1 MSKQCRENLGTKQD
15 SEDKSQKIQCYE
27 GKEFGYI
34 AKLCQA
40 TKKLICKAKRKQQN
54 LAAETA
60 AHFKFLSGVS
70 PGEDLL
76 VASGATSKMIRD
88 QETFV
93 SLDEKFKELVS
104 TANFS

>member
-15 SEDKSQKIQCYE
+15 SEDKTQKIQCYE
-27 GKEFGYI
+27 CKEFGYI
-34 AKLCQA
+34 AELCQA
-40 TKKLICKAKRKQQN
+40 TQQLICKTEQKQQN

-76 VASGATSKMIRD
+76 VASGATSKMID
-88 QETFV
+88 
-93 SLDEKFKELVS
+93 
-104 TANFS
+104 